1 MRILFLT
8 HSFNSLTQ
16 RLFVELREQG
26 HDVSVEFDINDAV
39 ALEAVQLF
47 QPELIVAPFLKRAIP
62 PSIWRHHVCLVVHPG
77 IRGDRGPSALDW
89 AILNQEESW
98 GVTVLQANGELDA
111 GDIWAWSEFPMRQ
124 ASKASVYRN
133 EVTTAAVEA
142 VSEAVARF
150 AGGDFQPK
158 PLDYAHPGVRGRA
171 RPLIQQSDRT
181 IDWQQDDTDT
191 VLRKIRS
198 ADGAPGV
205 LDHLF
210 GRELFLYDARPER
223 TLCGKA
229 GEVIARCGGA
239 LCRATRDGAVWIG
252 HLRDRQAAHPFKL
265 PATRLLAAEL
275 EAVPEIV
282 PDGNTGHREIRYQER
297 DQVGYLHFAFY
308 NGAMSTAQCEELR
321 RAYAEARRRDTRVIV
336 LMGGPDFWSNGMHL
350 NVIEAADSAAD
361 ESWLNINA
369 IDDLAAEIIDTTSH
383 ITVAALHGN
392 AGAGGVFLAR
402 AADLVWGHHGVV
414 LNPHYK
420 DMGNLFGSEYWTY
433 LLPRYAGDVSAEQI
447 ARARLPMGVR
457 EASAMGLVDAWFGRN
472 KEAFERL
479 LVERAEALAHGPRYA
494 SRLEEKLHRR
504 RTDEASKPLSRYRE
518 EELEKMKLN
527 FYGFDPSYHVARY
540 NFVYKVPKSRTP
552 LTIARHRRS
561 QPAAAMR

>member
-89 AILNQEESW
+89 AILNQEDSW

-124 ASKASVYRN
+124 VSKASVYRN

-158 PLDYAHPGVRGRA
+158 PLDYAHPEVRGRP

-321 RAYAEARRRDTRVIV
+321 RVYAEARQRDTRVIV

-433 LLPRYAGDVSAEQI
+433 LLPRYAGDASAEQI

-472 KEAFERL
+472 KEEFERL

>member
-89 AILNQEESW
+89 AILNQEDSW

-158 PLDYAHPGVRGRA
+158 PLDYAHPEVRGRP

-210 GRELFLYDARPER
+210 GRELFIYDARPEP

-282 PDGNTGHREIRYQER
+282 PDGNTGNREIRYQER

-433 LLPRYAGDVSAEQI
+433 LLPRYAGDASAEQI

-472 KEAFERL
+472 KEEFERL

-561 QPAAAMR
+561 QPAAATR